1 MLKINIEGTYIADLT
16 LWWLFTSWMAQFIA
30 VAGCPVGTFGY
41 LCSYTCHCAFDTPCD
56 AETGACFDECAPR
69 FTGKPYCQLENIA
82 KGKPTYQ
89 ETSITDNSA
98 LAVDGNR
105 NQTGADNSC
114 SWSVNFRYPFRTLW
128 RVDLQDVYSV
138 NKVKVFFRNDSNV
151 SSSRRTGARVYVT
164 TTEEFHLEPVCYTS
178 HMKGDVFFNPPSILE
193 LKNCTHRGQ
202 FVTVYNQRPVVDSSN
217 CPKTSYSCWAN
228 LELCEVEVYVCSY
241 GTFGENCDKFCH
253 CKGGT
258 CDQRTGLCPGRCLS
272 GWIGS
277 ECDMACTNGTYG
289 ENCDTL
295 CGKCIN
301 GEACDVITGKC
312 LNGCEAG
319 WKGAKCTKPC
329 PQYTYG
335 FNCSGACFNCANLTD
350 CDKKTGI
357 CPLGCAKGFFGSQ
370 CSNKCPAGSYGKTC
384 QLQCGRCAGG
394 ETCNSHTGE
403 CPRFCEP
410 GYAMPLCQGP
420 CPVGSFGENCSIA
433 CGNCRNYDPCN
444 HITGECTR
452 GCGPGWSGLHC
463 VTPCKHGYWGYDC
476 AKECRTC
483 SDEHC
488 DHVTGICIHDCK
500 PGYQDPKCDRK
511 CPSGLYGS
519 GCTQICGQCA
529 DHASCDS
536 IMGHCPTECSSGW
549 RGTHC
554 NIPCSEGFY
563 GDDCKDR
570 CGHCH
575 NKTACDPVS
584 GKCQIGCQDGY
595 HGLQC
600 RAVNSSG
607 VVMSGG
613 VIGCLVGVVV
623 VIALIVV
630 TCSLR
635 HYMTKRSRKADKQ
648 MNVVY
653 NNAGHI
659 SAENEPE
666 VQLEITNGD
675 MDNDYYNVGREAR
688 GIPVSSMKEY
698 LRRIESD
705 SSRYKNEFEELRND
719 VPIYPHLAGQKAE
732 NKAKNRFL
740 TTFPYDHSR
749 VALKPLQGEAE
760 SDYINANFIDSVESR
775 KVYIAAQGPNR
786 LTVRDFW
793 RMIWQEK
800 VGLVV
805 MLANVYED
813 GKVKCE
819 KYWPETKPLRYCEV
833 LISLDDC
840 KELSTYTV
848 RHMTVGNVKTSETRK
863 VIQFHFTGWPDHG
876 VPDTMEL
883 VEFHR
888 KVMSTNSPQ
897 RGPLL
902 VHCSAGVG
910 RTGTFIGLDALF
922 KYGTKSTHVDIH
934 NFVRKMRECRMT
946 MVQNVEQYRLLHV
959 ALLEAFNYRHTSI
972 NRTDFSKKYEEI
984 KHDNKHLLKEEF
996 KQLTDIKP
1004 SHSNSE
1010 CSTSL
1015 CQDNIQKNRA
1025 LDVLPVDR
1033 YRPFL
1038 STHIH
1043 GTNDYINGIILPS
1056 YSRGGN
1062 YIVTQTPLVNTVVD
1076 FWRLLFDHECKTIV
1090 SLNLLDEEQEET
1102 GVWWPSEG
1110 ESVSYGPLKIK
1121 TESVS
1126 DIHDSFTQRTFSML
1140 KRNYGDPRTV
1150 RSFHFTK
1157 WPVKSKLPISKHSL
1171 LSLLDTVERW
1181 KNEIGSDTVV
1191 VQCMNGANCS
1201 GLYCGISLIL
1211 DNLRL
1216 KQEVDVYHAVQKI
1229 QSRREQFINSSE
1241 QYEYLYEIVS
1251 EYINSRDIYGNL
1263 E

>member
-1 MLKINIEGTYIADLT
+1 MDDGTYSNDPNVIRERWKEEYSELFFENTTNVNNEFMERIKALNSQWELEFEQLRVNVDDNESQHISSMNDEITIEETKRAIRKAKNDKHGFITGHIIEKNIFKIMLRINIEGTYIADLT

-30 VAGCPVGTFGY
+30 VAGCPVGSFGY

-56 AETGACFDECAPR
+56 ADTGACFDECAPR

-82 KGKPTYQ
+82 KGLPTYQ

-164 TTEEFHLEPVCYTS
+164 STEEFHLEPVCYTS

-193 LKNCTHRGQ
+193 LKNCTNRGQ

-253 CKGGT
+253 CKGST
-258 CDQRTGLCPGRCLS
+258 CDQRTGLCPGRCLA
-272 GWIGS
+272 GWQGS
-277 ECDMACTNGTYG
+277 ECDMACTNGTHG
-289 ENCDTL
+289 ENCEKS
-295 CGKCIN
+295 CGQCIN

-312 LNGCEAG
+312 LNGCDAG
-319 WKGAKCTKPC
+319 WKGAKCKTPC
-329 PQYTYG
+329 PQYSYG
-335 FNCSGACFNCANLTD
+335 FNCSDACFNCANLTD
-350 CDKKTGI
+350 CDKKTGV
-357 CPLGCAKGFFGSQ
+357 CPTGCAKGFFGDR

-403 CPRFCEP
+403 CRRFCEP

-420 CPVGSFGENCSIA
+420 CPVGTFGENCSIA
-433 CGNCRNYDPCN
+433 CGNCRHFDPCN

-463 VTPCKHGYWGYDC
+463 ITPCKHGYWGYDC

-483 SDEHC
+483 SNEHC
-488 DHVTGICIHDCK
+488 DHVTGICIHECK

-536 IMGHCPTECSSGW
+536 IMGHCPTECSPGW

-575 NKTACDPVS
+575 NKTACDPVN
-584 GKCQIGCQDGY
+584 GKCLIGCQDGY

-600 RAVNSSG
+600 RAVNSRG

-635 HYMTKRSRKADKQ
+635 HYMAKRARKSDKQ
-648 MNVVY
+648 MDVVY
-653 NNAGHI
+653 NNAGNI
-659 SAENEPE
+659 IAETEPE
-666 VQLEITNGD
+666 VQLEMTNGD
-675 MDNDYYNVGREAR
+675 IDNDYYNVGREAR
-688 GIPVSSMKEY
+688 GIPVSSMKEH
-698 LRRIESD
+698 LRRLESD
-705 SSRYKNEFEELRND
+705 SSRYKNEFEDLRND
-719 VPIYPHLAGQKAE
+719 VPVFPHKAGQKAE

-749 VALKPLQGEAE
+749 VALKPLHGEAE
-760 SDYINANFIDSVESR
+760 SDYINANFID
-775 KVYIAAQGPNR
+775 
-786 LTVRDFW
+786 
-793 RMIWQEK
+793 
-800 VGLVV
+800 
-805 MLANVYED
+805 
-813 GKVKCE
+813 VKCE

-833 LISLDDC
+833 LISLDEC
-840 KELSTYTV
+840 KQMSTYTV

-863 VIQFHFTGWPDHG
+863 VIQYHFTGWPDHG
-876 VPDTMEL
+876 IPDTMEL

-888 KVMSTNSPQ
+888 KVMSTKSPQ

-902 VHCSAGVG
+902 V
-910 RTGTFIGLDALF
+910 
-922 KYGTKSTHVDIH
+922 
-934 NFVRKMRECRMT
+934 
-946 MVQNVEQYRLLHV
+946 QWQEQYRLLHV

-972 NRTDFSKKYEEI
+972 NRTEFSKKYEEI
-984 KHDNKHLLKEEF
+984 KHDNKYLLKDEF
-996 KQLTDIKP
+996 K
-1004 SHSNSE
+1004 
-1010 CSTSL
+1010 
-1015 CQDNIQKNRA
+1015 
-1025 LDVLPVDR
+1025 
-1033 YRPFL
+1033 
-1038 STHIH
+1038 
-1043 GTNDYINGIILPS
+1043 S
-1056 YSRGGN
+1056 YSRGGY

-1157 WPVKSKLPISKHSL
+1157 WPVNSKLPISKHSL

-1181 KNEIGSDTVV
+1181 KHEIGSDTVV

-1229 QSRREQFINSSE
+1229 QSRREQFINSTE